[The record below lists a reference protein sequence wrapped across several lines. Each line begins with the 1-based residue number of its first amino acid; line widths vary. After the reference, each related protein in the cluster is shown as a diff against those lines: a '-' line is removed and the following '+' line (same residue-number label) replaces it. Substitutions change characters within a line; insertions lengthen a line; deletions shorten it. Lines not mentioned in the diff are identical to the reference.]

1 VNRKIAVGERLKR
14 NSKRTTV
21 NCVRRDESID
31 IVSLSCMK
39 SLLEIYRYTFSYRY
53 QAIMTIVFNLLFVI
67 FNLLSLIL
75 FIPFLQIIFQTD
87 AIKDR
92 IPKPDYNGGFIEF
105 FKYCKESYNYFMQ
118 EMAAKDPK
126 DALLFVCVTVFA
138 AFLLKGIFRYG
149 AIWHQSQLRMAV
161 VRDIKDKLFAKALRL
176 PLSYYTEERKGDL
189 MARMNSDVGEIEIA
203 VVSMLELVFRE
214 PFAIL
219 TSVLTLVYISP
230 KLTLISFILL
240 PLSAFVISRIGRSL
254 KRTAK
259 AGQEQMG
266 LVYSSMDES
275 LGGIR
280 VIKAFNAIEYTKRK
294 FGSINLRYQQLITK
308 AFRKRDLSPPLNEVL
323 GSGVMICLVWFGG
336 IMILDGQSG
345 LTGEDFI
352 AFIIVFS
359 QLLRPIQGIA
369 TSMANL
375 NKAKPSQD
383 RINEVLDTE
392 ETILERAGAKPLEVF
407 KEGLEVDHVSFRYKE
422 EFVLKNIRF
431 SLKRGKT
438 IALVGES
445 GSGKSTIADL
455 LPRFYDVTEGAIRID
470 GVDIREYKLEDL
482 HRHIGIVS
490 QESILFNDTVRNNIA
505 FGLDDAPIEQVIE
518 AAKIAHAHDF
528 ILNLDLGYDTPIGER
543 GNKLS
548 GGQKQRLSI
557 ARAVMKN
564 PSILILDEATSALDT
579 ESEKIVQGALD
590 ELMKDRTTLIIA
602 HRLSTV
608 INADEILVLSKGK
621 IIEQGTHAELLALK
635 GNYFNL
641 CSLQG
646 IHS

>member
-1 VNRKIAVGERLKR
+1 MQ
-14 NSKRTTV
+14 TTIQDV
-21 NCVRRDESID
+21 TFD
-31 IVSLSCMK
+31 IHRSASLSLPLMK
-39 SLLEIYRYTFSYRY
+39 SLKEIYRYTFSYRY

-67 FNLLSLIL
+67 FNLVSLVL
-75 FIPFLQIIFQTD
+75 FIPFLQMIFKT
-87 AIKDR
+87 AEIKER
-92 IPKPDYNGGFIEF
+92 VAKPVYEGGLKGIVDYVSD
-105 FKYCKESYNYFMQ
+105 SYQYNMQ
-118 EMAAKDPK
+118 QMVDDDPK
-126 DALLFVCVTVFA
+126 SALFFVCVTVFI
-138 AFLLKGIFRYG
+138 AFFLKNVFRYG

-161 VRDIKDKLFAKALRL
+161 VRDIKNKLYAKAIRL
-176 PLSYYTEERKGDL
+176 PMSYYTEERKGDL

-214 PFAIL
+214 PFAVL
-219 TSVLTLVYISP
+219 TSIIGLVYISP

-240 PLSAFVISRIGRSL
+240 PLSAFVISRIGKSL

-259 AGQEQMG
+259 AGQEQNGM
-266 LVYSSMDES
+266 VYSAIDETLS
-275 LGGIR
+275 GIK
-280 VIKAFNAIEYTKRK
+280 VVKAFNATRHVRASFEKV
-294 FGSINLRYQQLITK
+294 NLRHQQLITK
-308 AFRKRDLSPPLNEVL
+308 AFRKRDLSPPLNETL
-323 GSGVMICLVWFGG
+323 GSAVMICLVWFGG
-336 IMILDGQSG
+336 VMILDGQSG
-345 LTGEDFI
+345 LTGEKFVG
-352 AFIIVFS
+352 FIIIFS

-383 RINEVLDTE
+383 RINEILDTE
-392 ETILERAGAKPLEVF
+392 EIIEEVPNALPLTAFKDSLEV
-407 KEGLEVDHVSFRYKE
+407 KNLWFRYRE
-422 EFVLKNIRF
+422 EMVLKDVSF

-455 LPRFYDVTEGAIRID
+455 LPRFYDATEGEILID
-470 GVDIREYKLEDL
+470 GLDIRKYKIEDL
-482 HRHIGIVS
+482 HRAIGIVS

-505 FGLDDAPIEQVIE
+505 FGLDDAPMEKVIE

-528 ILNLDLGYDTPIGER
+528 IVNLENGYDTVIGER

-590 ELMKDRTTLIIA
+590 ELMKDRTSLIIA

-608 INADEILVLSKGK
+608 RNADEILVLSKGQ
-621 IIEQGTHAELLALK
+621 IVERGTHTELLALS
-635 GNYFNL
+635 GIYHNL

-646 IHS
+646 VVG